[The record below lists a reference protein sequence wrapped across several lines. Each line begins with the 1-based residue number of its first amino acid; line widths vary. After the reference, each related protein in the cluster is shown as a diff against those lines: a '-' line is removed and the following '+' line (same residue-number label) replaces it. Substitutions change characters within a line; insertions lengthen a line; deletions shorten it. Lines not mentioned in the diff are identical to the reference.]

1 MPNSTAYQR
10 AAEIATAGNT
20 TTNRTLNQ
28 SIGRWGETLL
38 VKGIPEFGDS
48 RGFDTTH
55 YVQGMGTHGEVKD
68 VFAEPIL
75 ESSEKRP
82 VTV

>member
-1 MPNSTAYQR
+1 
-10 AAEIATAGNT
+10 
-20 TTNRTLNQ
+20 
-28 SIGRWGETLL
+28 L